1 MIEIGTATHP
11 LPHADAKYILLAK
24 QKVLTL
30 DGEFLLSLYDFHPS
44 SDMRSVYCG
53 TFEDQD
59 IFVCRFSQAP
69 KGFDESGLR
78 ELLFETSDYYYGLL
92 SRAHQLATW
101 DADHQYC
108 GRCGEPLTTKH
119 AKEHAKICAHC
130 NIRHYPRI
138 SPCIIVSVRK
148 DDQLLLARPLTAPE
162 GRFSNIA
169 GFVEAGETLE
179 QAVHREVYEEVGIRV
194 KNIRY
199 IDSQPWSF
207 PHQLMMGFFAE
218 YESGELTPAPDE
230 IAEAGWWRY
239 DDLPNTPNAT
249 SISGQLIL
257 AHVKA
262 LAESNI

>member
-1 MIEIGTATHP
+1 M
-11 LPHADAKYILLAK
+11 
-24 QKVLTL
+24 
-30 DGEFLLSLYDFHPS
+30 
-44 SDMRSVYCG
+44 
-53 TFEDQD
+53 
-59 IFVCRFSQAP
+59 
-69 KGFDESGLR
+69 
-78 ELLFETSDYYYGLL
+78 
-92 SRAHQLATW
+92 
-101 DADHQYC
+101 
-108 GRCGEPLTTKH
+108 
-119 AKEHAKICAHC
+119 
-130 NIRHYPRI
+130 
-138 SPCIIVSVRK
+138 
-148 DDQLLLARPLTAPE
+148 
-162 GRFSNIA
+162 
-169 GFVEAGETLE
+169 EAGETLE

-262 LAESNI
+262 LAESNS

>member
-108 GRCGEPLTTKH
+108 GRCGEPPDDET
-119 AKEHAKICAHC
+119 
-130 NIRHYPRI
+130 
-138 SPCIIVSVRK
+138 RK
-148 DDQLLLARPLTAPE
+148 GARENLRPLQHSSLPAYLALHHS
-162 GRFSNIA
+162 FSKKRRSAI
-169 GFVEAGETLE
+169 TCSTTY
-179 QAVHREVYEEVGIRV
+179 RSR
-194 KNIRY
+194 
-199 IDSQPWSF
+199 
-207 PHQLMMGFFAE
+207 
-218 YESGELTPAPDE
+218 
-230 IAEAGWWRY
+230 
-239 DDLPNTPNAT
+239 
-249 SISGQLIL
+249 GQI
-257 AHVKA
+257 
-262 LAESNI
+262 